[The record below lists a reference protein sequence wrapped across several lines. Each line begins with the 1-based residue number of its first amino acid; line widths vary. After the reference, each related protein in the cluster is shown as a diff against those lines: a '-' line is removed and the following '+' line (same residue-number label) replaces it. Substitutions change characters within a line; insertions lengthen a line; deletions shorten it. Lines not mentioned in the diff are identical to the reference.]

1 MTLRILLLGKIGQL
15 GWELLRTLAP
25 LGDITAFDYP
35 EIDFSRPESLAAVVR
50 TAAPQVVINA
60 VAYTAVDRAETE
72 EKLVRAINATATG
85 ELAQTARAVR
95 AAFLHV
101 STDYVFD
108 GRKGTPYTE
117 VDAPHPLNV
126 YGQTKLD
133 GEQAALQA
141 GGAPLI
147 LRTAWVYSTRR
158 DSFVTKV
165 LGWSRSLPVLKLVDD
180 QISNPTWARMLAETM
195 ALLLAQS
202 QGDPYGYL
210 SERSGLYHLA
220 GDGYAS
226 RLEWAQEILKLD
238 PNPAKRTAREL
249 LPARTSDFPTPAERP
264 LFSALNCERFTRTF
278 GLRLPVW
285 QNALQQAM
293 ESLSET
299 AA

>member
-1 MTLRILLLGKIGQL
+1 MTLRILLLGKVGQL

-25 LGDITAFDYP
+25 LGEITAFDYP
-35 EIDFSRPESLAAVVR
+35 EIDFSRPESLPPVVR
-50 TAAPQVVINA
+50 AAAPQVVINA
-60 VAYTAVDRAETE
+60 VAYTAVDKAQSE

-85 ELAQTARAVR
+85 ELAQAARAVR

-108 GRKGTPYTE
+108 GKKGAPYTE

-126 YGQTKLD
+126 YGQTKLE

-141 GGAPLI
+141 GGAPVV

-165 LGWSRSLPVLKLVDD
+165 LAWSRSLPVLKLVDD

-238 PNPAKRTAREL
+238 PNPEKRTAREL

-278 GLRLPVW
+278 GLRLPSW
-285 QNALQQAM
+285 QNALQLAM
-293 ESLSET
+293 ESLSE
-299 AA
+299 

>member
-1 MTLRILLLGKIGQL
+1 MTLRILLLGKVGQL

-25 LGDITAFDYP
+25 LGEITAFDYP
-35 EIDFSRPESLAAVVR
+35 EIDFSRPESLAPMVR
-50 TAAPQVVINA
+50 AAAPQVVINA
-60 VAYTAVDRAETE
+60 VAYTAVDKAQSE

-85 ELAQTARAVR
+85 ELAQAARAVR

-108 GRKGTPYTE
+108 GKKGAPYTE

-126 YGQTKLD
+126 YGQTKLE

-141 GGAPLI
+141 GGAPVV

-165 LGWSRSLPVLKLVDD
+165 LAWSRSLPVLRLVDD

-238 PNPAKRTAREL
+238 PNPEKRTAREL

-278 GLRLPVW
+278 GLRLPSW
-285 QNALQQAM
+285 QNALQLAM
-293 ESLSET
+293 ESLSE
-299 AA
+299 

>member
-35 EIDFSRPESLAAVVR
+35 EIDFSRPESLSAVVR

>member
-1 MTLRILLLGKIGQL
+1 MTLRILLLGKVGQL

-25 LGDITAFDYP
+25 LGEITAFDYP
-35 EIDFSRPESLAAVVR
+35 EIDFSKPGSLAAVVR
-50 TAAPQVVINA
+50 GAGPQVVINA
-60 VAYTAVDRAETE
+60 VAYTAVDKAQSE

-108 GRKGTPYTE
+108 GKKGAPYTE
-117 VDAPHPLNV
+117 VDAPNPLNV
-126 YGQTKLD
+126 YGQTKLE

-141 GGAPLI
+141 GGAPVV

-165 LGWSRSLPVLKLVDD
+165 LEWSRSLPTLKLVDD
-180 QISNPTWARMLAETM
+180 QISNPTWARMLAETI

-210 SERSGLYHLA
+210 SERNGLYHLA

-238 PNPAKRTAREL
+238 AHPELRTAREL

-278 GLRLPVW
+278 GLQLPPW
-285 QNALQQAM
+285 QTALRQAM
-293 ESLSET
+293 ESLS
-299 AA
+299 

>member
-1 MTLRILLLGKIGQL
+1 MTLRILLLGKVGQL

-25 LGDITAFDYP
+25 LGEITAFDYP
-35 EIDFSRPESLAAVVR
+35 EIDFSRPESLAPMVR
-50 TAAPQVVINA
+50 AAAPQVVINA
-60 VAYTAVDRAETE
+60 VAYTAVDKAQSE

-85 ELAQTARAVR
+85 ELAQAARAVR

-108 GRKGTPYTE
+108 GKKGAPYTE

-126 YGQTKLD
+126 YGQTKLE

-141 GGAPLI
+141 GGAPVV

-165 LGWSRSLPVLKLVDD
+165 LAWSRSLPVLKLVDD

-238 PNPAKRTAREL
+238 PNPEKRTAREL

-278 GLRLPVW
+278 GLRLPSW
-285 QNALQQAM
+285 QNALQLAM
-293 ESLSET
+293 ESLSE
-299 AA
+299 